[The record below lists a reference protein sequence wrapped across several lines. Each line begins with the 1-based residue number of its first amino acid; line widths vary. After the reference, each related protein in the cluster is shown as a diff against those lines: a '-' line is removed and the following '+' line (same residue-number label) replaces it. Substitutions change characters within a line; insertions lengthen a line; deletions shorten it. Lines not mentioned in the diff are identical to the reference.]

1 MIESEDFLL
10 QQERKANQ
18 ESNKLNFIQN
28 EDDYKVKNITWP
40 TIGDFTESLANKK
53 IDEFIKK
60 VFNIAGEVKIF
71 LFLDSVSKLGKLFLI
86 YCI

>member
-10 QQERKANQ
+10 QRERKANQ

-40 TIGDFTESLANKK
+40 TIGDFNESLANKK

-60 VFNIAGEVKIF
+60 VFNIKIF
-71 LFLDSVSKLGKLFLI
+71 LFLDSSQFKILL